1 MNTQISG
8 TEYRVQKK
16 NHTDYLIFDRG
27 PRELNGEK
35 KKKMFQHIVYL
46 LLDISMSQKQIMI
59 TDS

>member
-35 KKKMFQHIVYL
+35 KKKCFNTLCSCYWILVCH
-46 LLDISMSQKQIMI
+46 KNK
-59 TDS
+59 